1 MFDRSED
8 VKSPE
13 YLVVKEGQDSCTFIG
28 REFLQEAAVSAGAV
42 SEHGLDM
49 GHDFF
54 INKTPIRIRQWQFN
68 IKLSELFNKLWLKP
82 DKTN

>member
-1 MFDRSED
+1 MKWANKVCVQKRICFIYCIEVFDRSED

-54 INKTPIRIRQWQFN
+54 INKTPIRIRQ
-68 IKLSELFNKLWLKP
+68 
-82 DKTN
+82 